1 MLSANRCR
9 YSRGL
14 RRIINNEE
22 HKGTRSRILFQI
34 LRELRVLRGWIDQS
48 LRAFFK
54 SGGLAAQM
62 SENFSGEM
70 ERTGD

>member
-1 MLSANRCR
+1 
-9 YSRGL
+9 
-14 RRIINNEE
+14 
-22 HKGTRSRILFQI
+22 LFQI
-34 LRELRVLRGWIDQS
+34 LRELRVLPGWIDQS